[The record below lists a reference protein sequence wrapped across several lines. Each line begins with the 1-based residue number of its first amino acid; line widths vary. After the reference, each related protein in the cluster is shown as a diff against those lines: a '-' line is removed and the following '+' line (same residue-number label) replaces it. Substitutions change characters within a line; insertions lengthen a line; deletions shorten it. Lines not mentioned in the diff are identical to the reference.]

1 MKRISGLQ
9 RRTSTLL
16 VVLVL
21 GLLLT
26 PRPAWAAPTI
36 ASVQPSSVS
45 SANSATLVV
54 TGAGFTSGAVV
65 VVEGYGALSTTFV
78 SATVLTAVLPAGIP
92 AGMYGITVVL
102 SDASSATLPNA
113 LTVTGPTPTPAPTGT
128 PAPTAFVRPL
138 LVVQSYGASSVEIP
152 PGVDLDFEMTLLNA
166 GQGDAA
172 NIVATFPSGDFVPR
186 VTGGVRAVG
195 TLSPGQTARFFQ
207 PLASSSSLAGK
218 SIATLDVKVSYTD
231 PVGTVYNESFTLTFA
246 VAQPQRS
253 GPAATATPTPTARP
267 VLRPQLLVASYS
279 IDVSQLQPGGR
290 FTLNLDIRNVG
301 NANAKRVTAIVG
313 GGTSAGTTTGA
324 SGTAQPGGG
333 VSGASGEFTNFA
345 PLNSSNVQYL
355 GDLNTGGSVSA
366 QQVLIVNASTKPGA
380 YTLKLS
386 FSYTDDKNNAF
397 TDDQVI
403 TLLVYQPPLLDISF
417 YRDPGPLFAGQPNS
431 LPLQVVNLGRTATV
445 LGNMKVTAPQ
455 GGAQFSNNVAL
466 VGNLDI
472 GFPFTLDAICI
483 PDQPGPLELT
493 LTVDY
498 TDDFNQPQTITK
510 TLTVEVVEGG
520 GPVVGPE
527 GPGGSEDPGVPG
539 EGGTPSAPETL
550 WQKVLRVF
558 LGLIGLDSG
567 QPGGSTQPPA
577 EVAPPTEVPV
587 RLPPKG

>member
-36 ASVQPSSVS
+36 ASVQPGSVS
-45 SANSATLVV
+45 NANSATLVI

-92 AGMYGITVVL
+92 AGVYGITVIL
-102 SDASSATLPNA
+102 LDASSATLPNA

-152 PGVDLDFEMTLLNA
+152 PGVDLDFEMTLVNA
-166 GQGDAA
+166 GQGNAA
-172 NIVATFPSGDFVPR
+172 NIVTPCPSGDFVPR
-186 VTGGVRAVG
+186 GTGGVRAVG

-218 SIATLDVKVSYTD
+218 GIATLDVKVSYTD
-231 PVGTVYNESFTLTFA
+231 PVGTAYNESFTLTFA

-267 VLRPQLLVASYS
+267 VLRPQLLGASYNT
-279 IDVSQLQPGGR
+279 D
-290 FTLNLDIRNVG
+290 
-301 NANAKRVTAIVG
+301 
-313 GGTSAGTTTGA
+313 A
-324 SGTAQPGGG
+324 SPLQPGGG

-445 LGNMKVTAPQ
+445 LGNMKVTATS
-455 GGAQFSNNVAL
+455 AQFSNNVAL

-498 TDDFNQPQTITK
+498 TDDFNQAQTITK
-510 TLTVEVVEGG
+510 TLTVEVMEGG
-520 GPVVGPE
+520 GRVVGPE
-527 GPGGSEDPGVPG
+527 GPGGSEGPGVPG

-550 WQKVLRVF
+550 WQKVLRFF
-558 LGLIGLDSG
+558 LGLIGLDS
-567 QPGGSTQPPA
+567 
-577 EVAPPTEVPV
+577 
-587 RLPPKG
+587 

>member
-1 MKRISGLQ
+1 MKKLPTARK
-9 RRTSTLL
+9 TLL
-16 VVLVL
+16 ILVAL
-21 GLLLT
+21 ILLLV

-36 ASVQPSSVS
+36 AGVQPNSVS
-45 SANSATLVV
+45 NANAATLVI
-54 TGAGFTSGAVV
+54 TGTGFASGAVV
-65 VVEGYGALSTTFV
+65 VVEGYGALNTTFV
-78 SATVLTAVLPAGIP
+78 SATVLTAVLPAGIA
-92 AGMYGITVVL
+92 AGTYGITVVL
-102 SDASSATLPNA
+102 ADASSATLPNA
-113 LTVTGPTPTPAPTGT
+113 LTVAGPTPTQAPTGT

-138 LVVQSYGASSVEIP
+138 LVVQSYGASSPEIP
-152 PGVDLDFEMTLLNA
+152 PGVDLDFEMTLVNA
-166 GQGDAA
+166 GQGNAA

-207 PLASSSSLAGK
+207 PLTSSSGLAGK

-231 PVGTVYNESFTLTFA
+231 PAGTAYDESFTLTFA

-267 VLRPQLLVASYS
+267 VVRPQLLVTSYS
-279 IDVSQLQPGGR
+279 TDNSQLQPGGR
-290 FTLNLDIRNVG
+290 FTLTLDIRNAG
-301 NANAKRVTAIVG
+301 NASAKRVTVIVG

-345 PLNSSNVQYL
+345 PLNSSNVQFL
-355 GDLNTGGSVSA
+355 GDLDMGASVTA
-366 QQVLIVNASTKPGA
+366 RQVLIVNASTKAGA

-386 FSYTDDKNNAF
+386 FAYTDERNNAF

-431 LPLQVVNLGRTATV
+431 LPLQVVNLGRSAAV
-445 LGNMKVTAPQ
+445 LGNMKVTAT
-455 GGAQFSNNVAL
+455 GAQFSNNVTL

-498 TDDFNQPQTITK
+498 TDDFNQPQTITQ
-510 TLTVEVVEGG
+510 TLTVEVMEGG
-520 GPVVGPE
+520 GPTVGP
-527 GPGGSEDPGVPG
+527 GDGSGDSGGPG
-539 EGGTPSAPETL
+539 EGSPPSAPETFL
-550 WQKVLRVF
+550 QKVWRF
-558 LGLIGLDSG
+558 ILGLIGLDSG
-567 QPGGSTQPPA
+567 QPSGSTPPPG
-577 EVAPPTEVPV
+577 ELPPPTEVPV
-587 RLPPKG
+587 ILPPKG